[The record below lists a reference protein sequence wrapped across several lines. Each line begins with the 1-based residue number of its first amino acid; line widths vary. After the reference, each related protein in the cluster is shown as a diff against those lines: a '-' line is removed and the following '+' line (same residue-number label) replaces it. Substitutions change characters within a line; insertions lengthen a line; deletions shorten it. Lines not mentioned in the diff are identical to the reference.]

1 MIQRRMFPSQSS
13 YIVWPDPAWVASTE
27 TEMMD
32 DFEQRN
38 RELEQ
43 PVLIIGAVFALGL
56 LATIG
61 HLLGLA

>member
-1 MIQRRMFPSQSS
+1 
-13 YIVWPDPAWVASTE
+13 
-27 TEMMD
+27 MMD